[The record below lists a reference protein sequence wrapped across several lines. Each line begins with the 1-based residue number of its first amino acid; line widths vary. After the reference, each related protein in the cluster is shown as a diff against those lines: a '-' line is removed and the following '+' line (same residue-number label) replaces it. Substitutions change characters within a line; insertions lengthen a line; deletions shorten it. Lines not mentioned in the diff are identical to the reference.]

1 MAYNNVVSKYV
12 LKNPEKFIKPKDNYM
27 KSYNESTNQVL
38 AKSNLELKTF
48 IYFDISESTTKWSLE
63 PFAIKYISPKDNK
76 IHRYYPDCFVEIK
89 NVKFLVE
96 IKSSNETKPPKKPKN
111 ITVKS
116 KRNYNKAL
124 QTFAINQ
131 AKWKA
136 AKEFCDTNKLRFII
150 VTEKQ
155 LDAIKSV

>member
-12 LKNPEKFIKPKDNYM
+12 LKNPEKFIKPKDSYM

-38 AKSNLELKTF
+38 AKSNLELKAF
-48 IYFDISESTTKWSLE
+48 MYFDNSESTTKWSLE

-76 IHRYYPDCFVEIK
+76 VHRYYPDCFVEMK
-89 NVKFLVE
+89 STKFLVE
-96 IKSSNETKPPKKPKN
+96 IKSSNETEYPKKPKKV
-111 ITVKS
+111 TTKS

-136 AKEFCDTNKLRFII
+136 AKEFCDMNKLRFII

-155 LDAIKSV
+155 LGTIKRI